1 MCLEESF
8 CPFTRDALYF
18 WQPKIYAAPPSS
30 VQVSPLP
37 QPSSLRR
44 VMLRSIILLS
54 TDKKGLCSVS
64 ILVAVCSRADVL

>member
-8 CPFTRDALYF
+8 CPFTTGAPNF
-18 WQPKIYAAPPSS
+18 GQTKIYAAPRSS
-30 VQVSPLP
+30 VQVTLP

-54 TDKKGLCSVS
+54 YRR
-64 ILVAVCSRADVL
+64 I